1 MLKHVDYLIIGQGIS
16 GSFLSY
22 FLLENGATISV
33 LDNDPDFTA
42 SKVASG
48 MINPVTGRIV
58 ATTWMINELMRF
70 AEKTYTNAGKKLN
83 ENFIVE
89 KNILAIPPT
98 LQMQEA
104 LEKRVSEKNTFITGI
119 SNVESALLRENF
131 NFYFE
136 PKKIQP
142 AFLVNVQ
149 AFLQSWNNYLVEHD
163 YLEKSLFDFDE
174 LSLKKEGI
182 VYKNIQAK
190 KIIFCNGIET
200 FNYAPW
206 KNLPYTITKGEALI
220 AEIKGLNKSN
230 MYKSGNLTIAPWQN
244 DEWWIGSSFEHQFND
259 ALPSENFRLKK
270 EMELKALLKIPFKIT
285 NHLASLRPGC
295 IERKP
300 FVGIHPIMP
309 SLAILNGMGTKGC
322 SLAPY
327 FAKQLSDNLVFG
339 KPIEPLANVE
349 RFIKILSRE

>member
-1 MLKHVDYLIIGQGIS
+1 MHQVDYLIIGQGIS

-22 FLLENGATISV
+22 FLLESGATILV
-33 LDNDPDFTA
+33 LDNDRNDTP

-58 ATTWMINELMRF
+58 ATTWMISELMRF
-70 AEKTYTNAGKKLN
+70 AEKTYIHAGRKLH
-83 ENFIVE
+83 EHFIVE
-89 KNILAIPPT
+89 KNILTIPPT

-104 LEKRVSEKNTFITGI
+104 LEKRVSEKNTFITGL
-119 SNVESALLRENF
+119 STVESTLLSKNF
-131 NFYFE
+131 NFYYE

-142 AFLVNVQ
+142 AYLVNVQ
-149 AFLQSWNNYLVEHD
+149 AFLQSWKNYLAEHNC
-163 YLEKSLFDFDE
+163 LEKSLFDVDA
-174 LSLKKEGI
+174 LTLKKEGI

-200 FNYAPW
+200 FTYQPW

-220 AEIKGLNKSN
+220 AEIEGLDKSY

-244 DEWWIGSSFEHQFND
+244 DAWWIGSSFEHQFKD
-259 ALPSENFRLKK
+259 ALPSENFRSKK
-270 EMELKALLKIPFKIT
+270 EMELKALLKMPFIIT
-285 NHLASLRPGC
+285 GHLASLRPGC

-300 FVGIHPIMP
+300 FVGLHPIIP

-327 FAKQLSDNLVFG
+327 FAKQLSDNLIFG
-339 KPIEPLANVE
+339 KPIEPMANVE
-349 RFIKILSRE
+349 RFIKVLSRD